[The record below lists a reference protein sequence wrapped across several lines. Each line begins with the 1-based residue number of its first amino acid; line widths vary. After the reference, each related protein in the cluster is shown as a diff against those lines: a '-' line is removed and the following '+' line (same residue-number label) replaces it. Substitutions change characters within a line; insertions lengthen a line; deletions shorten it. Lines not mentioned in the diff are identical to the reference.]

1 MYHTIFCSNQKFDFL
16 LTVPVVLKS
25 THPKK
30 KQNRRLTSG
39 PWNLDP
45 MGILR
50 NAFISRISSK
60 FILTAVWILVLA
72 IYYGI
77 KKISIKDGLVEQVTP
92 SKQQKAVPLFSSA

>member
-1 MYHTIFCSNQKFDFL
+1 MHHTNFCSNQKFDFS

-30 KQNRRLTSG
+30 KQNRRFTLG

-45 MGILR
+45 MDILR
-50 NAFISRISSK
+50 NALSQEFLQS
-60 FILTAVWILVLA
+60 LTAVWILVLA

-77 KKISIKDGLVEQVTP
+77 KK
-92 SKQQKAVPLFSSA
+92 